1 MERYKTGASTI
12 SEIDC
17 ITGTALISNPC
28 KKDYNI
34 LIGKAISKMFFMHG
48 KQYHQDTVLNYL
60 EAIIDTYNYETP
72 ETILSFFHKAGK
84 GDFGKFYGDP
94 DIGTIREWFSEYLGN
109 VIVPA
114 RERLR
119 TTEKETYDNQRDQ
132 GKSLREHIE
141 GSGKNTPVTYE
152 KNFKEGKQ
160 RNL

>member
-1 MERYKTGASTI
+1 MKHLKQFY
-12 SEIDC
+12 
-17 ITGTALISNPC
+17 L
-28 KKDYNI
+28 
-34 LIGKAISKMFFMHG
+34 FF
-48 KQYHQDTVLNYL
+48 TRLV
-60 EAIIDTYNYETP
+60 
-72 ETILSFFHKAGK
+72 K

-94 DIGTIREWFSEYLGN
+94 DIGTIREWFAEYLGN

-119 TTEKETYDNQRDQ
+119 TISKETYDNQRDQ
-132 GKSLREHIE
+132 SKSLREHIE